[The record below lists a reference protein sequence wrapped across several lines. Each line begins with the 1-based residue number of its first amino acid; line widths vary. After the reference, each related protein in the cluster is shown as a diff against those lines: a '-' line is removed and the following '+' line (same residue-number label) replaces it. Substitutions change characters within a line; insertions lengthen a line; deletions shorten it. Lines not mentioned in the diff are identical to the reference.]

1 MDLRTLRLPL
11 FLFLV
16 AIAGCG
22 DSRSQA
28 SGEFGAVPGADGKSA
43 PAAGTT
49 PASANATPAAPA
61 AGAPGGTS
69 AATDKPKAINT
80 RCPVTGAA
88 LGADAVTVTVTTEVI
103 LPPRTY
109 VIACK
114 DDAAAKKVSAE
125 PNKYI
130 PAALHNVEARHDSD
144 PIDNPR

>member
-1 MDLRTLRLPL
+1 MDLRTLRLPT
-11 FLFLV
+11 FIFLV

-22 DSRSQA
+22 ESRTQT
-28 SGEFGAVPGADGKSA
+28 GEFGSVAGADGK
-43 PAAGTT
+43 
-49 PASANATPAAPA
+49 AAPA
-61 AGAPGGTS
+61 AGAPAGTTPATAP
-69 AATDKPKAINT
+69 AASVPGAAPAAVDKPKAINT
-80 RCPVTGAA
+80 RCPVTGEA

-114 DDAAAKKVSAE
+114 DEAAAKKISAE

-130 PAALHNVEARHDSD
+130 PAALHNVEARHDAD